1 MMLLYISFIKITFR
15 INDFE
20 ILHLNNSTNLSTYDT
35 APRIATNFY
44 FTPYDTVTDVSHT
57 IYPHF

>member
-35 APRIATNFY
+35 APRDSLFRTFHK
-44 FTPYDTVTDVSHT
+44 FMKKKTL
-57 IYPHF
+57 

>member
-35 APRIATNFY
+35 APRI
-44 FTPYDTVTDVSHT
+44 VSE
-57 IYPHF
+57 